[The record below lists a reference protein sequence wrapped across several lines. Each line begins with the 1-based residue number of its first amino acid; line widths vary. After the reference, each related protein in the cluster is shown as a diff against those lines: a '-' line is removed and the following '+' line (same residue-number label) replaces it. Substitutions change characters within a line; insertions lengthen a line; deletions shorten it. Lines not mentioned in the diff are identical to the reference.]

1 MDSAAPLKT
10 SRLLPVLGLIL
21 ALGLFLRCYGLG
33 ERNLWTDE
41 AWVALAALEE
51 HPAQVLQEG
60 QSTPPLYLWCVWA
73 MVRLG
78 GPSEA
83 RLRLTSCLFGVGTLI
98 LIWPLARRLLSP
110 GAALLALA
118 LVAISPRL
126 VYYSKELKQY
136 SADAF
141 FAVLALILVER
152 LLRTQGERGW
162 LAFTLA
168 MILGLGFSH
177 PLIFVLPVAAA
188 VLWWELPAARGRV
201 ALSFGTLALAFLG
214 YYLLFFR
221 YQVDPELVTYWQ
233 RDFPDLASLPAFLQ
247 WLAGSWARYLGY
259 FLGDWP
265 RWLVGLGFLGLGLY
279 KLGRGPQPRAVLY
292 WLGPLVLALGAAFL
306 HRYPFM
312 AQAGG
317 VRLMLFSAPL
327 LYLVVGAG
335 VMAVAARVWE
345 QKQMWLKVALVAGL
359 LIWIN
364 PWTTWPENLHPQANR
379 EQIHPLV
386 DYLEAHLEPGE
397 VVYVYYFAIYPFKFY
412 YQGAQ
417 DQVIWGQSCQDCNL
431 TWPPGRKSPPPRLW
445 LIFSHFEDQRW
456 IEQFSQR
463 LLGDGWHQV
472 LNLSRPGAA
481 LWCFVPRTRPAIT
494 GQLNVVPNPGP
505 S

>member
-1 MDSAAPLKT
+1 MVSAAPLKT

-21 ALGLFLRCYGLG
+21 ALGLFFRCYGLG

-60 QSTPPLYLWCVWA
+60 KSTPPLYLWCVWA
-73 MVRLG
+73 VAQLG
-78 GPSEA
+78 DPREA
-83 RLRLTSCLFGVGTLI
+83 LLRLPSCLFGVGTLV
-98 LIWPLARRLLSP
+98 LFWLLARRLLSP
-110 GAALLALA
+110 GAGLLALA

-141 FAVLALILVER
+141 FAVLALVWAER
-152 LLRTQGERGW
+152 LLQNQGQRGW

-168 MILGLGFSH
+168 MIFGLGFSH
-177 PLIFVLPVAAA
+177 PLIFVLPAAAA
-188 VLWWELPAARGRV
+188 VLWWELPATRGHV
-201 ALSFGTLALAFLG
+201 ALSFGSLALAFLG

-221 YQVDPELVTYWQ
+221 YQVDPELVAYWQ
-233 RDFPDLASLPAFLQ
+233 RGFPDLASLPAFLR
-247 WLAGSWARYLGY
+247 WLAGSWARYFGY

-265 RWLVGLGFLGLGLY
+265 RWLVGLGFLGLGWY
-279 KLGRGPQPRAVLY
+279 NLGRSPHWRALLY
-292 WLGPLVLALGAAFL
+292 WLGPLVLALGAAFV

-317 VRLMLFSAPL
+317 VRLMLYSAPL

-335 VMAVAARVWE
+335 VMTAAAWLGE
-345 QKQMWLKVALVAGL
+345 QKKIWLNVALAAGL

-364 PWTTWPENLHPQANR
+364 PWTTWPENFHPQANR
-379 EQIHPLV
+379 EEIHPLV
-386 DYLEAHLEPGE
+386 DYLEAHLEPGDL
-397 VVYVYYFAIYPFKFY
+397 VYVYYFAIYPFKFY
-412 YQGAQ
+412 YQGAP
-417 DQVIWGQSCQDCNL
+417 DQVIWGQSCHDQDL
-431 TWPPGRKSPPPRLW
+431 TLSPRRKFPPSRLW

-456 IEQFSQR
+456 IEQFSER
-463 LLGDGWHQV
+463 LLGDAWHQV
-472 LNLSRPGAA
+472 FDLSRPGAA
-481 LWCFVPRTRPAIT
+481 LRCFVPRTKPAIT
-494 GQLNVVPNPGP
+494 GQLNVAPTPGP